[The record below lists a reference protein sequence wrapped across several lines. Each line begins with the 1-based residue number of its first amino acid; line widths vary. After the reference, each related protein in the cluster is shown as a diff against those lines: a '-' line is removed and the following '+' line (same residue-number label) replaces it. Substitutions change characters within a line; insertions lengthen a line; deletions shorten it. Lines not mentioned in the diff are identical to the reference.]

1 MPPFCPI
8 LLLCPALLVIIFLSV
23 IFIFNAFQDDS
34 FLLIEVNYSL

>member
-1 MPPFCPI
+1 MPTFCPI

-23 IFIFNAFQDDS
+23 IFISIAFHNDS